1 MENSKIIKLLK
12 SLNQYEFRQ
21 FRDYVYSPAFN
32 KKEILIR
39 LFEELRKHY
48 PKFESDELSNEPL
61 FRNILPGEKYDYFK
75 LKNAI
80 SDLFILAKDFLSFLG
95 FKKKERFKELLL
107 MAELRQR
114 KLDSLFEQAHKAAA
128 HKIESSKVKDEEY
141 VYHKLDL
148 AIEKIGYLTVQAPN
162 KHINIQQEMF
172 DLFLTYSIIRIF
184 KSYTIMMH
192 EEKQNNY
199 KYDKY
204 LFDEIMSFAE
214 RKKFDNPTLNVY
226 YHIILL
232 EQDRNDLNFYKLK
245 EARAKYVDELKEYDE
260 YMVFLHL
267 NGYCTNEFNINCRTD
282 LIQEHFEIIK
292 NKNTKVYTTIGKLIY
307 LDFINEVKIALRAG
321 EIDWVEKYIEKN
333 ISNLTGEEQ
342 SSLNFC
348 NGLINY
354 KKGNHDKALELF
366 SKTNFQNFIIKLQ
379 VKILQLQIFYE
390 KGYYDQAASAIDTFR
405 HYLKRETTIKENFKK
420 TFFEFVNIL
429 NNLIKLKT
437 GYFGGDADYQLNKI
451 KEDIEGMTSNQFGI
465 KLWLRSV
472 TGTDSS

>member
-32 KKEILIR
+32 KKEIVTR
-39 LFEELRKHY
+39 LFDELRKHY
-48 PKFESDELSNEPL
+48 PRFESDELSNEIL
-61 FRNILPGEKYDYFK
+61 FHKILPGEKYNYFK

-80 SDLFILAKDFLSFLG
+80 SDLFILGKDFLSFLG
-95 FKKKERFKELLL
+95 FKKKERLKEILLL
-107 MAELRQR
+107 AELRVR
-114 KLDSLFEQAHKAAA
+114 KLDSLFEQTHKAAA
-128 HKIESSKVKDEEY
+128 QKIESSKVKDDEY
-141 VYHKLDL
+141 VYHMLEL
-148 AIEKIGYLTVQAPN
+148 AVEKIGYLTVQAPN
-162 KHINIQQEMF
+162 KHVNIQQEMF
-172 DLFLTYSIIRIF
+172 DLFLTYSIIRIL
-184 KSYTIMMH
+184 KSYTVMMH

-214 RKKFDNPTLNVY
+214 KKKFDNPTLNVY
-226 YHIILL
+226 YHTISL
-232 EQDRNDLNFYKLK
+232 ERDRNDVNFYKLK
-245 EARAKYVDELKEYDE
+245 EARAKYLDELNEYDE

-282 LIQEHFEIIK
+282 LMREHFDLIK

-307 LDFINEVKIALRAG
+307 LDFINEVKIALRVD

-333 ISNLTGEEQ
+333 KSNLTGEEEG
-342 SSLNFC
+342 SLNFC
-348 NGLINY
+348 NGLLNL
-354 KKGNHDKALELF
+354 KRGNHDKALELLA
-366 SKTNFQNFIIKLQ
+366 KTNFPNFIIKLQ

-390 KGYYDQAASAIDTFR
+390 KGYYDQAISAIDTFR

-420 TFFEFVNIL
+420 TFYEFVNIL

-437 GYFGGDADYQLNKI
+437 GSSGNDTGYELYKI
-451 KEDIEGMTSNQFGI
+451 KEDIELMTSNQFGV
-465 KLWLRSV
+465 KLWLKQLTV
-472 TGTDSS
+472 DS